1 VGSLLV
7 VVIDVCFQHG
17 LEMTFAEDKDP
28 VEALGANGPDEA
40 LGIFCDADCPDTMY
54 RSAAK

>member
-1 VGSLLV
+1 
-7 VVIDVCFQHG
+7 
-17 LEMTFAEDKDP
+17 MTFAEDKDP